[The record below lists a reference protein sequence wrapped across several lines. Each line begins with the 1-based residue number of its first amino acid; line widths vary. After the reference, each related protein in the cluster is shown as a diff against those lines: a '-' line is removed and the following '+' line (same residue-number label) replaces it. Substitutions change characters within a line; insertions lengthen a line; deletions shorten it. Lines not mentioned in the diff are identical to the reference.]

1 MGVIYLIK
9 NTANGKKYV
18 GQTIQLPEKRLLQHF
33 NSAYD
38 DNRKTYRT
46 CLSRAIR
53 KYGKDCFVMGILAD
67 NVPDDKLD
75 VVEAHYIDM
84 YETTNPNIGY
94 NMSEG
99 FGENHLASDM
109 HNAEPDEDYSENGSV
124 VIDNIS
130 DDDVEQFLREL

>member
-53 KYGKDCFVMGILAD
+53 KYGKDCFIMGILAD
-67 NVPDDKLD
+67 NVPEDKLD

-84 YETTNPNIGY
+84 YNTTDSTVGY
-94 NMSEG
+94 NISDGYTDTENYKEKRNEMPEENYADN
-99 FGENHLASDM
+99 GE
-109 HNAEPDEDYSENGSV
+109 V
-124 VIDNIS
+124 VLDNIS
-130 DDDVEQFLREL
+130 DEDVEAFLNNL